1 MVILGSETYFNPN
14 IYISFLGWFL
24 GWRRTNNIKQERLA
38 KARICEKQEYAV
50 TLCINIHSLTICL
63 FLSHTSMPH

>member
-14 IYISFLGWFL
+14 IYISFLGW
-24 GWRRTNNIKQERLA
+24 RRTNNIKEERLA

-50 TLCINIHSLTICL
+50 TLCIK
-63 FLSHTSMPH
+63 

>member
-24 GWRRTNNIKQERLA
+24 GWRRTNNIKEERLA

-50 TLCINIHSLTICL
+50 TLCIK
-63 FLSHTSMPH
+63 